1 VASETMVK
9 KLGLKVQKHAKPY
22 DLQWLNDSGE
32 MRVKNQVVVPIV
44 IGKYE
49 DEILL

>member
-1 VASETMVK
+1 
-9 KLGLKVQKHAKPY
+9 
-22 DLQWLNDSGE
+22 

-49 DEILL
+49 DEILCDVLPMEVGLILLGRPW